1 MEKRYRTME
10 GIKKENIIKL
20 SKSCISNAEKTAVQK
35 VLDNEYLGM
44 GSEVKEFEDL
54 LTNFFGRPTAC
65 VVSGTAALHLA
76 IQAAGITNNDE
87 ILVQS
92 NTYVASYQ
100 AISAAGA
107 NPVSCD
113 IDPSTL
119 CLDYR
124 DAEAKLTS
132 KTKAIMPVH
141 YAGGVGELDKL
152 YEFAESNN
160 LRVIEDAAHAFGSVY
175 KSKRIGSFGD
185 IACFSF
191 DGIKNITS
199 GEGGCVVSNDKE
211 VINSIRDSRLLGVE
225 KDTDKRYSASRSWIF
240 DVKEQGWRY
249 HMSNIMAAIGIE
261 QFKRFE
267 YLSKKRQKIAK
278 NYDDKLKDIKEITT
292 FSHNYDE
299 VVPHIYVVLLDKS
312 LDRSKVQESLLERGI
327 QTGIHWFPAHKLSYF
342 KNSKAMLPVTEDIHS
357 RILTLP
363 LHPDLSDGD
372 IERIFEELK
381 NSIGI

>member
-1 MEKRYRTME
+1 ME
-10 GIKKENIIKL
+10 GINKEKIIKL
-20 SKSCISNAEKTAVQK
+20 SKSCLSDAEKIAVQK

-44 GSEVKEFEDL
+44 GAEVKEFEDL

-119 CLDYR
+119 CLDYK
-124 DAEAKLTS
+124 DAEVKLTS

-141 YAGGVGELDKL
+141 YAGGVGELNKL
-152 YEFAESNN
+152 YEFAESND

-211 VINSIRDSRLLGVE
+211 IINSIRDSRLLGVE

-299 VVPHIYVVLLDKS
+299 VVPHIYVLLPICAS
-312 LDRSKVQESLLERGI
+312 
-327 QTGIHWFPAHKLSYF
+327 
-342 KNSKAMLPVTEDIHS
+342 
-357 RILTLP
+357 
-363 LHPDLSDGD
+363 
-372 IERIFEELK
+372 
-381 NSIGI
+381 

>member
-1 MEKRYRTME
+1 ME
-10 GIKKENIIKL
+10 GINKEKIIKL
-20 SKSCISNAEKTAVQK
+20 SKSCLSDAEKIAVQK

-44 GSEVKEFEDL
+44 GAEVKEFEDL

-119 CLDYR
+119 CLDYK
-124 DAEAKLTS
+124 DAEVKLTS

-141 YAGGVGELDKL
+141 YAGGVGELNKL
-152 YEFAESNN
+152 YEFAESND

-211 VINSIRDSRLLGVE
+211 IINSIRDSRLLGVE

>member
-1 MEKRYRTME
+1 ME
-10 GIKKENIIKL
+10 GINKEEIIKL
-20 SKSCISNAEKTAVQK
+20 SKSCISDAEKSAVQK

-44 GSEVKEFEDL
+44 GAEVKEFEDL

-76 IQAAGITNNDE
+76 IQAAGISNNDD

-141 YAGGVGELDKL
+141 YAGGVGKLDKL

-160 LRVIEDAAHAFGSVY
+160 LRVIEDAAHAFGSIY

-199 GEGGCVVSNDKE
+199 GEGGCVVSNDKNI
-211 VINSIRDSRLLGVE
+211 INSIRDSRLLGVE

-267 YLSKKRQKIAK
+267 YFSKKRQKIAK
-278 NYDDKLKDIKEITT
+278 NYDNKFKDIKEITT

-312 LDRSKVQESLLERGI
+312 IDRSKVQKSLLEKGI

-342 KNSKAMLPVTEDIHS
+342 KNSKAKLPVTEDIHS

-363 LHPDLSDGD
+363 LHPDLSDSD
-372 IERIFEELK
+372 IEKIFEELK
-381 NSIGI
+381 NSLGIYK

>member
-1 MEKRYRTME
+1 ME
-10 GIKKENIIKL
+10 GINKEKIIKL
-20 SKSCISNAEKTAVQK
+20 SKSCITDSEKIAVQK

-44 GSEVKEFEDL
+44 GAEVKEFEDL

-65 VVSGTAALHLA
+65 VASGTAALHLA
-76 IQAAGITNNDE
+76 IQAADISTNND

-175 KSKRIGSFGD
+175 QSKRIGSFGD

-199 GEGGCVVSNDKE
+199 GEGGCVVSNDKDI
-211 VINSIRDSRLLGVE
+211 INSIRDSRLLGVE

-278 NYDDKLKDIKEITT
+278 NYDNKLKDIKEITT

-299 VVPHIYVVLLDKS
+299 VVPHIYVVLLDKFI
-312 LDRSKVQESLLERGI
+312 DRSKVQKSLLERGI

-342 KNSKAMLPVTEDIHS
+342 KNSKVILPVTEDIHS

-381 NSIGI
+381 KSIGI

>member
-1 MEKRYRTME
+1 ME
-10 GIKKENIIKL
+10 GINKEKIIKL
-20 SKSCISNAEKTAVQK
+20 SKSCLSDAEKIAVQK

-44 GSEVKEFEDL
+44 GAEVKEFEDL

-119 CLDYR
+119 CLDYK
-124 DAEAKLTS
+124 DAEVKLTS

-141 YAGGVGELDKL
+141 YAGGVGELNKL
-152 YEFAESNN
+152 YEFAESND

-175 KSKRIGSFGD
+175 KAKRIGSFGD

-211 VINSIRDSRLLGVE
+211 IINSIRDSRLLGVE